1 MVSLTGSGREQT
13 PVYCTS
19 IRFQRKHPERRSDLE
34 RNPMENRLY
43 ARGWG
48 DTWCVLARKSEWKED
63 LRTIE
68 RRFFQ
73 CGGIVRACP
82 RKQWRIRYPLREGPK
97 SLSRGVP
104 NTGSLADSDG
114 GGREP
119 PLGVEGLS

>member
-1 MVSLTGSGREQT
+1 MSAPFALMIASGDEHFREMVRENLLNIPNSKVVAEYQE
-13 PVYCTS
+13 VAANLY
-19 IRFQRKHPERRSDLE
+19 IRVLQDLE
-34 RNPMENRLY
+34 RNPTENRLY

-97 SLSRGVP
+97 SLS
-104 NTGSLADSDG
+104 
-114 GGREP
+114 
-119 PLGVEGLS
+119 